1 MMKFG
6 LNQDIVQRIQY
17 IFASTTKVD
26 EVVLFGSRAKGNYK
40 PGSDIDLAVKGNG
53 LLFDDILSLNVKLD
67 SLDLPYKIDVVNYQT
82 IKDEAVR
89 EHINRVGITFYKKNI
104 VA

>member
-6 LNQDIVQRIQY
+6 LHQDIVQRIQY

-53 LLFDDILSLNVKLD
+53 LRFDDILSLNVKLD

-82 IKDEAVR
+82 IKDQAVL
-89 EHINRVGITFYKKNI
+89 EHINRVGITFYKKT
-104 VA
+104 